1 LDQII
6 TCARIC
12 RTKLKQTEVDCE
24 LLKRCCESL
33 SEENRRLQRELQELR
48 ALKQLAGP
56 HPHQAPSSSP
66 AAATQGVPV
75 PVPVPPPLYVQMQM
89 QLPMPAAT
97 LSLCPSCE
105 RLRGGPKAEPD
116 RPQAATHRFFNPF
129 THSAA
134 C

>member
-1 LDQII
+1 ML
-6 TCARIC
+6 
-12 RTKLKQTEVDCE
+12 
-24 LLKRCCESL
+24 
-33 SEENRRLQRELQELR
+33 
-48 ALKQLAGP
+48 
-56 HPHQAPSSSP
+56 
-66 AAATQGVPV
+66 
-75 PVPVPPPLYVQMQM
+75 
-89 QLPMPAAT
+89 PAAT